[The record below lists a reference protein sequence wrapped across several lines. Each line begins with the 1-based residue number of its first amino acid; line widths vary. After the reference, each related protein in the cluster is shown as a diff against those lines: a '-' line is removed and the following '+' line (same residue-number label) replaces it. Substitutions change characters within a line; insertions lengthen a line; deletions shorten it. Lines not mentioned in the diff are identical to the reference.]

1 MRCYFLLRSATSS
14 VVWCWYLLSIG
25 LILPIE
31 SVKPGNSW
39 AINPVLE
46 RMSGRPRS
54 CVTAPNQHNQGVP
67 PYFSISATCYLSEYW
82 FTMIVILLIIFTVVN
97 RLSGE
102 VLVGIY
108 KRRCNREKTR
118 TWALNQQCP
127 MASACRFLQT
137 KNYHAFI
144 NISIS
149 VSQKEKNFLFWGRG
163 WRRWWPRTPQLL
175 SEWSG

>member
-1 MRCYFLLRSATSS
+1 MLLNSLS
-14 VVWCWYLLSIG
+14 VREAADMDEMIFSIKMSNILSCLM
-25 LILPIE
+25 LIF
-31 SVKPGNSW
+31 VKHWSDLTNWKWQTLENSW
-39 AINPVLE
+39 ATSPILE
-46 RMSGRPRS
+46 KMSGRPRS

-82 FTMIVILLIIFTVVN
+82 FVILLIIIVTVVN

-127 MASACRFLQT
+127 IARPCRFLQ
-137 KNYHAFI
+137 KKLPCLYFSMSGHMGQFLQDGKM
-144 NISIS
+144 S
-149 VSQKEKNFLFWGRG
+149 V
-163 WRRWWPRTPQLL
+163 
-175 SEWSG
+175 

>member
-1 MRCYFLLRSATSS
+1 MWMRSYFLLRWATSS

-54 CVTAPNQHNQGVP
+54 CVTAPNQHIQGVP
-67 PYFSISATCYLSEYW
+67 PYFSISATCYLSEFW
-82 FTMIVILLIIFTVVN
+82 FTMIVILLIIVTVVN

-127 MASACRFLQT
+127 IARPCRFLQ
-137 KNYHAFI
+137 KKLPCLYFSMSGHMGQFLQDGKM
-144 NISIS
+144 S
-149 VSQKEKNFLFWGRG
+149 V
-163 WRRWWPRTPQLL
+163 
-175 SEWSG
+175 